1 MYPVYIVSKGRWENP
16 ITAKCFL
23 QDGVDFKIVV
33 EPQEYDN
40 YCEAVGKKIVLKLPF
55 SNLGLG

>member
-23 QDGVDFKIVV
+23 QDGVDFGDTKALFNVGFYITDPKDRKIVK
-33 EPQEYDN
+33 DR
-40 YCEAVGKKIVLKLPF
+40 KR
-55 SNLGLG
+55 

>member
-33 EPQEYDN
+33 EHKSMIIIAKLLVKKMFLN
-40 YCEAVGKKIVLKLPF
+40 YHLAI
-55 SNLGLG
+55 